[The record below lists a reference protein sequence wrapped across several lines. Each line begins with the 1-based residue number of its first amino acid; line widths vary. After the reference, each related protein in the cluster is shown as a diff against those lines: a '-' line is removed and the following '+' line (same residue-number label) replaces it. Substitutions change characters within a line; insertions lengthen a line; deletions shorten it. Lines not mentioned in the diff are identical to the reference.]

1 MRLGRPS
8 RKQALLGA
16 ISIAIAAI
24 GLVIVRGDPYPP
36 GLRQYV
42 QIIEANPG
50 GGFANFRTDVTKQ
63 ACPLFTQ
70 AGFAVASGNY
80 GDSEVRSG
88 ANRVTL
94 RVMRQFQF
102 FRTLIIE
109 WEADSCSA
117 FVEAHYL

>member
-8 RKQALLGA
+8 RKQVVLAA

-24 GLVIVRGDPYPP
+24 GLVIVRGDPYPRD
-36 GLRQYV
+36 LRQYV
-42 QIIEANPG
+42 QIIEANAG
-50 GGFANFRTDVTKQ
+50 GGFSNFRTDVTKQ
-63 ACPLFTQ
+63 ACPLFRQ
-70 AGFAVASGNY
+70 AGFSVASGSY

-88 ANRVTL
+88 ANRVTVQ
-94 RVMRQFQF
+94 VMRQFQF

-109 WEADSCSA
+109 WEGDSCSA